1 MSNKQAETDDIVF
14 EGRIAQIIDDHRIV
28 INKGHEHGVRV
39 GQRFLILAIGDEIF
53 DPETDESLGQVEV
66 VKGRG
71 KVTHVQEKMS
81 TLQTTEN
88 HEITRNISNWRLK
101 LSAENKICGRRKHVR
116 FDGETVIPEPDVI
129 RGCPAA
135 GFRGTKQR

>member
-88 HEITRNISNWRLK
+88 HEITRKPYTLFALTQVTEVTNEPKAFINPEIGDIARRL
-101 LSAENKICGRRKHVR
+101 
-116 FDGETVIPEPDVI
+116 
-129 RGCPAA
+129 
-135 GFRGTKQR
+135 